1 MLEFKRTTSAS
12 TDFRELIKALDK
24 DLWDRYPNVQG
35 EYTKHN
41 SVEKI
46 DTVIVG
52 YLDGKP
58 VACGCFK
65 EFNEESA
72 EMKRIFVLHEQ
83 RGKGIAIALMKEL
96 ENWAK
101 ELNYSNSVLETG
113 TLQVEAIP
121 LYKKIG
127 YSIIPN
133 YPPYEG
139 MEYSVC
145 MKKPLTT

>member
-1 MLEFKRTTSAS
+1 MLEFRRTTSAS
-12 TDFRELIKALDK
+12 PDFRELIKCLDK
-24 DLWDRYPNVQG
+24 DLWDRYPHVQG

-46 DTVIVG
+46 ETVIVA
-52 YLDGKP
+52 YSNGKP
-58 VACGCFK
+58 VGCGCFK
-65 EFNEESA
+65 KFDNESV
-72 EMKRIFVLHEQ
+72 EMKRIFVLHNQ
-83 RGKGIAIALMKEL
+83 RGKGIATQLMHAL

-101 ELNYSNSVLETG
+101 ELNYSNAVLETG

-127 YSIIPN
+127 YTVIPN
-133 YPPYEG
+133 YPPYAG

-145 MKKPLTT
+145 MKKEL